1 MADKDGRRIFDSE
14 NLPLFGTWT
23 GDSETLL
30 SRANVARLPWVSSPV
45 RSIELLTVTYRCGG
59 RGWRPRC
66 GCSPQA
72 AYRRSYLFV
81 LKTGVCWGMPPES
94 EKLRVVR
101 VDCWRALVE
110 GHKATKASM

>member
-45 RSIELLTVTYRCGG
+45 RSIELLTAAAEEVGG
-59 RGWRPRC
+59 LGAVAHPKQLI
-66 GCSPQA
+66 GGPICSYSRQAYAGACPQKA
-72 AYRRSYLFV
+72 RSF
-81 LKTGVCWGMPPES
+81 GS
-94 EKLRVVR
+94 
-101 VDCWRALVE
+101 
-110 GHKATKASM
+110 